1 MVELKNIRVVYNKS
15 HTNEK
20 QALDGLDLT
29 IKKGEFV
36 TIIGPNGA
44 GKTTL
49 LKILTGE
56 VYPEEGDYILNNK
69 NIGHTK
75 PYKLFRNVG
84 IVYQEPDRGVFP
96 DLTIEENL
104 ILGSKKGNRFFSF
117 GKYKGLELLKSLNMG
132 LEERL
137 KTKVKELSGGQKQA
151 LSMILAAITYPDL
164 LLLDEHT
171 AALDPKNVDK
181 VMDLTLK
188 INNEMGIT
196 IIMVTHNMKIVEK
209 YSKRIVEIKEG
220 KVTKDFIYER
230 PLSQVGPEKIKATL

>member
-1 MVELKNIRVVYNKS
+1 
-15 HTNEK
+15 
-20 QALDGLDLT
+20 
-29 IKKGEFV
+29 
-36 TIIGPNGA
+36 
-44 GKTTL
+44 
-49 LKILTGE
+49 
-56 VYPEEGDYILNNK
+56 
-69 NIGHTK
+69 
-75 PYKLFRNVG
+75 
-84 IVYQEPDRGVFP
+84 
-96 DLTIEENL
+96 
-104 ILGSKKGNRFFSF
+104 
-117 GKYKGLELLKSLNMG
+117 YKGLELLKSLNMG
-132 LEERL
+132 LEDRL

-220 KVTKDFIYER
+220 KVTKDFLYER
-230 PLSQVGPEKIKATL
+230 PLSQIGSEKIKATL

>member
-1 MVELKNIRVVYNKS
+1 MVEIKNIRVVYNRNQV
-15 HTNEK
+15 NEK
-20 QALDGLDLT
+20 IALNNFDLS

-49 LKILTGE
+49 FKVLTGE
-56 VYPEEGDYILNNK
+56 VVLEQGEFILNDRIIK
-69 NIGHTK
+69 RTK

-96 DLTIEENL
+96 DLTLEENL

-132 LEERL
+132 LEDRL
-137 KTKVKELSGGQKQA
+137 RTKVKEFSGGQKQA
-151 LSMILAAITYPDL
+151 LAMVLASITKPDL

-171 AALDPKNVDK
+171 AALDPKNVKK
-181 VMDLTLK
+181 VMELTMK
-188 INNEMGIT
+188 INKELGLT
-196 IIMVTHNMKIVEK
+196 IIMVTHNMKIVER
-209 YSKRIVEIKEG
+209 YAGRIVEIKDG
-220 KVTKDFIYER
+220 KVTKNFVYER
-230 PLSQVGPEKIKATL
+230 TDTQEEKKEIKAI

>member
-1 MVELKNIRVVYNKS
+1 MVELKNIRVIYNKNKN
-15 HTNEK
+15 NEK
-20 QALDGLDLT
+20 RALDGLNLT

-49 LKILTGE
+49 LKLLTGE
-56 VYPEEGDYILNNK
+56 VELESGQYTLGTKSIK
-69 NIGHTK
+69 KTK

-96 DLTIEENL
+96 DLTLEENL

-117 GKYKGLELLKSLNMG
+117 GKYQGLELIKSLNMG
-132 LEERL
+132 LENRL
-137 KTKVKELSGGQKQA
+137 KTKVSEFSGGQKQA
-151 LSMILAAITYPDL
+151 LAMILASITKPDL

-171 AALDPKNVDK
+171 AALDPKNVEK

-188 INNEMGIT
+188 INKELGLT

-209 YSKRIVEIKEG
+209 YASRIVEIKDG
-220 KVTKDFIYER
+220 KVTKDFVYER
-230 PLSQVGPEKIKATL
+230 AEESGLKEEVVAN

>member
-1 MVELKNIRVVYNKS
+1 MVELKNIRVVYNKNQ
-15 HTNEK
+15 TNEK
-20 QALDGLDLT
+20 KALDGLNLT
-29 IKKGEFV
+29 IKKGEYV

-56 VYPEEGDYILNNK
+56 IHPEEGDYVLNGRDIK
-69 NIGHTK
+69 HPK

-117 GKYKGLELLKSLNMG
+117 GKYQGLELLKSLNMG
-132 LEERL
+132 LEDRL

-151 LSMILAAITYPDL
+151 LAMILAAITYPDL

-171 AALDPKNVDK
+171 AALDPKNVEK
-181 VMDLTLK
+181 VMELTLK
-188 INNEMGIT
+188 INTEMGLT
-196 IIMVTHNMKIVEK
+196 ILMVTHNMKIVEK
-209 YSKRIVEIKEG
+209 YAKRIVEIKEG
-220 KVTKDFIYER
+220 IVTRDFMYER
-230 PLSQVGPEKIKATL
+230 PQSQVGTDRIRASL

>member
-56 VYPEEGDYILNNK
+56 VYPEEGEYILNNK
-69 NIGHTK
+69 NIRHTK

-104 ILGSKKGNRFFSF
+104 ILGSKKGNRLFSF

-132 LEERL
+132 LEDRL

-220 KVTKDFIYER
+220 KVTKDFLYER
-230 PLSQVGPEKIKATL
+230 PLSQIGSEKIKATL